1 MKVKNIYGQSLAALV
16 LSNGVYVYT
25 FAANILLA
33 RLLLPEDFGSL
44 ALVLALVGFIEI
56 CTSFSLSAVFI
67 QRRDHQTLLRSIF
80 QVGILVI
87 GLKLAIGF
95 FVSLMFT
102 EQYASTIWHL
112 FWLVLISKG
121 FSTLGP
127 LVLAKLEKR
136 GDFLKAS
143 YISTGSNL
151 LGVTLAVL
159 AVMQGAG
166 IYGLILRVVAPPIC
180 LFLLMLLIYPSL
192 FPHDLKKI
200 SRRQLSFV
208 LGVSTKLYFQK
219 GSELGYE
226 RIPLFLIESLFGS
239 VVLGLFYQSTYLVKL
254 VHRVTSPINHQIAF
268 VFFAKNRRVLKES
281 DFGYRI
287 LVIVNA
293 CFGIPLAV
301 IFGLFSEHVVIF
313 LWGEKWIEAAPLLQ
327 VMASMSVLFPIFT
340 LLKSRL
346 LGERLNN
353 SITCTY
359 LIGLLVFIIGL
370 LVPIAMITPSQ
381 KIAGLAVLAVIV
393 MILSLQIFYSLGIKN
408 SMTKRKTDFI
418 I

>member
-1 MKVKNIYGQSLAALV
+1 LKVKNIYGQSLATLI

-25 FAANILLA
+25 FAANVLLA

-44 ALVLALVGFIEI
+44 ALVLALVGFIEM
-56 CTSFSLSAVFI
+56 CTSFSLSVVLI

-87 GLKLAIGF
+87 GLKLVIGF
-95 FVSLMFT
+95 MINLMLT
-102 EQYASTIWHL
+102 DQYAKTIWHL

-143 YISTGSNL
+143 YISTGSNF

-166 IYGLILRVVAPPIC
+166 VYGLILRVVAPPIF
-180 LFLLMLLIYPSL
+180 LFLLILLFYPSL

-200 SRRQLSFV
+200 NRRQLSFL
-208 LGVSTKLYFQK
+208 LGVSIKLYFQK

-226 RIPLFLIESLFGS
+226 RIPLFLIESVFGS
-239 VVLGLFYQSTYLVKL
+239 VVLGLFYQSTYLVKI
-254 VHRVTSPINHQIAF
+254 VHRIASPINHQIAF
-268 VFFAKNRRVLKES
+268 VFFSKNRQLHKES

-293 CFGIPLAV
+293 ILGIPLAV
-301 IFGLFSEHVVIF
+301 IFGLFSEQVVTF

-340 LLKSRL
+340 LMKSRL

-353 SITCTY
+353 FITFTY
-359 LIGLLVFIIGL
+359 LLGLLVFIIGL
-370 LVPIAMITPSQ
+370 LIPTPMIMTPQ
-381 KIAGLAVLAVIV
+381 KIAGLAVLSVIV
-393 MILSLQIFYSLGIKN
+393 MILSLQIFYLLGTKN
-408 SMTKRKTDFI
+408 SKKKQDFNTVG
-418 I
+418 